1 MVVEPSLEDE
11 SEFLYAAQPE
21 LLRYRTPRLT
31 VEKVMDWYQSRAEEI
46 EHFARQVRPAVSC
59 WNLGIQCV
67 LWPLTAVPGVSIW
80 FAKDGMNISYYF

>member
-59 WNLGIQCV
+59 RTLGIQCV
-67 LWPLTAVPGVSIW
+67 LWPLTAVPGVSMW